1 MRRRTAQRS
10 SWSAP
15 PIPVPGGERIKN
27 ELFFVEQMQG
37 QLVEHRID
45 RHSYVIAIGGG
56 AVLDAVGLVA
66 ATTHRGIRLIR
77 VPTTVLAQDDSG
89 VGVKNG
95 VNLLGVKNLVGT
107 FAPPFAVLND
117 IDMLARLPDRDKIAG
132 MAEAVKVALIRDAEF
147 FTWLERHAEDL
158 VTFQRPALAR
168 MIRRCAELHMHQI
181 AHGGDP
187 FETGSARP
195 LDYGHWSAHKL
206 ETLTKHHVRHGEAVA
221 IGMALDARYSVLAGL
236 LEPGAEER
244 ICALL
249 EFLGFR
255 LWHPALEST
264 RPHGELALIGGLR
277 EFQEHLGGE
286 LTVTL
291 LEDIGRGVEV
301 HEIAGSLGAGFD
313 RLAEAAGPERMKLGG
328 GARAPHLLH
337 QHPPRRDLAR
347 GAGHARAHLP
357 AVKARFAPDRPF
369 GVGLRLSAIAAEALR
384 DERAFA
390 QLQGLLRAHDLYVFT
405 INGFPYGPFH
415 GVRVKEEVYQPDW
428 QHEERLVYTDLL
440 ADLLADLLPDE
451 PGLEGSVSTVPGTFK
466 PLAGAPGV
474 GRAHRRQHGPP
485 RRPSGAAARSAPGG

>member
-1 MRRRTAQRS
+1 MAERIRSARGTRARARDETGVHVQRFTITYEYPVHFTDGLLRRDNPVLAQTLSRLEPDRRHRCIVFVDDGIV
-10 SWSAP
+10 AVRPEIMGEIEGYAAAHRATIELVGP
-15 PIPVPGGERIKN
+15 PIAVPGGERIKN

-37 QLVEHRID
+37 QLVQHRID

-56 AVLDAVGLVA
+56 AMLDAVGLVA

-95 VNLLGVKNLVGT
+95 VNLFGVKNLVGT

-117 IDMLARLPDRDKIAG
+117 IDLLTALPERDKIAG
-132 MAEAVKVALIRDAEF
+132 MAEAVKVALIRDAKF
-147 FTWLERHAEDL
+147 FVWLERHAEDL

-221 IGMALDARYSVLAGL
+221 VGMALDARYSVLTGL
-236 LEPGAEER
+236 LAPGAEER

-255 LWHPALEST
+255 LWHPALESA
-264 RPHGELALIGGLR
+264 RPHGELAIIEGLR
-277 EFQEHLGGE
+277 EFQEHLGGD

-291 LEDIGRGVEV
+291 VEDIGRGIEV
-301 HEIAGSLGAGFD
+301 HAID
-313 RLAEAAGPERMKLGG
+313 EARV
-328 GARAPHLLH
+328 
-337 QHPPRRDLAR
+337 RD
-347 GAGHARAHLP
+347 
-357 AVKARFAPDRPF
+357 
-369 GVGLRLSAIAAEALR
+369 AIAWLKQR
-384 DERAFA
+384 D
-390 QLQGLLRAHDLYVFT
+390 Q
-405 INGFPYGPFH
+405 
-415 GVRVKEEVYQPDW
+415 
-428 QHEERLVYTDLL
+428 
-440 ADLLADLLPDE
+440 
-451 PGLEGSVSTVPGTFK
+451 
-466 PLAGAPGV
+466 
-474 GRAHRRQHGPP
+474 
-485 RRPSGAAARSAPGG
+485 SA